1 MKGPYPTRLATVHAE
16 KIKAKG
22 LCRIKDKDKLRAEIL
37 RYAFAVIRKYKGWE
51 DRHGISY
58 VHHLADYAGYP
69 YQIIADRDDVRAI
82 RNETPYVQRIW
93 VA

>member
-22 LCRIKDKDKLRAEIL
+22 LDKDKLRAEIL

-58 VHHLADYAGYP
+58 VQHLADYLYYP
-69 YQIIADRDDVRAI
+69 YQIIVDRDDVRAI